1 MRLGI
6 SQDFEQF
13 SLRGEHGTLETM
25 GYTLKLPRGEGLA
38 LKPKKNSVRLTPR
51 LSSGNTGTVKK
62 GCCGRGLSGGPKRLI
77 PPK

>member
-6 SQDFEQF
+6 SQDSAQRK
-13 SLRGEHGTLETM
+13 LRGEHDTLETM
-25 GYTLKLPRGEGLA
+25 GYTLKLPRGEGLT
-38 LKPKKNSVRLTPR
+38 LKPKKNFVRLAPR